1 MKGFHFFCQWPAVI
15 WIKHWFYR
23 KFSHWV
29 RDDLLPPQKSTCLIA
44 KGMPSQGEKE
54 EGDESAERGDGWGGG
69 TLKGK
74 KRETDGDTGSQWGRQ
89 GEHRGD
95 EKKEQGIRRA
105 AIKRG
110 RRERKKD
117 SVVDEAGL
125 TQNRKGKGFFEVQC
139 SNLSLVPVIV
149 QHLPQL
155 ISVKTPS
162 PFFSLSF
169 PSSLPPH
176 SHNQQRD
183 IRANQLEYHHHTGPP
198 FFLFFRWNIK
208 KFQHPRPG
216 QCHCLQR
223 NGSEIK

>member
-1 MKGFHFFCQWPAVI
+1 MEMWAP
-15 WIKHWFYR
+15 R
-23 KFSHWV
+23 
-29 RDDLLPPQKSTCLIA
+29 
-44 KGMPSQGEKE
+44 E
-54 EGDESAERGDGWGGG
+54 ETGGG
-69 TLKGK
+69 GDVKRGKK
-74 KRETDGDTGSQWGRQ
+74 KRETDGDTGSRWGRQ

-117 SVVDEAGL
+117 SVVDEAEL

-162 PFFSLSF
+162 PFFFLLSF

-198 FFLFFRWNIK
+198 FLLFFRWNIK
-208 KFQHPRPG
+208 KFQHPCSGR
-216 QCHCLQR
+216 CCCLQR
-223 NGSEIK
+223 NRSERR